1 MNDSI
6 FFLYIYTSGVFAIVF
21 AIGGWMLW
29 SWFRRRQAIRRA
41 MNLALLSVRLPQAGA
56 GDETD
61 GLERLREKISMMDQF
76 YAGLSVL
83 KGGGIVSG
91 APWMAFEMTVPA
103 KGTELSFY
111 VAVPRKLADAAEKL
125 VHAYY
130 PDAAVEQINDY
141 NIFNPEGG
149 AAISHAALAE
159 GQLLPIRSYKSLETD
174 PLKAIASVFTKLHE
188 DTEGAALQLVF
199 RPAPSDIRKRILA
212 EAARY
217 YKGKK
222 SKSGG
227 GILRDIV
234 VGPKVKKPD
243 EIPPRVTPIDEAR
256 AKALEDKASRPLF
269 QANLRLVAS
278 AATDERA
285 EIILQSLEQ
294 AFLQLADPNFNSF
307 RFKREKPRSV
317 PYAAFL
323 YSFRLFDARQ
333 AMTLSAAEL
342 TSIYHFPNTP
352 LEVPHVENLKSRESQ
367 APADLPKEGLPLGFN
382 LFRGV
387 ETQIRMVR
395 EDRRRHLYI
404 IGQTGTGKSNFLKT
418 MIAEDI
424 KNGEGVCVID
434 PHGDLPEY
442 ALGMVPD
449 SRIDDVIY
457 FDPGDTERPMGLNML
472 EYDARY
478 PEHKTLLVNE
488 LLAIF
493 EKLFNMSIAGGP
505 QFEQYFRNA
514 ALLVMDDPTSGN
526 TLFEIRRVFADKAF
540 RDQKLERCENMLV
553 KVFWT
558 QIAEKAGGEASLA
571 NMVPYVTSKFDA
583 FLSSDILRPI
593 IAQEHSSI
601 NFRQA
606 MDEKKILLINL
617 SKGRLGEISSYL
629 LGLIMV
635 SKLLLASFS
644 RTDITDEEKRQDFYV
659 YIDEFQNV
667 TTKSIATILSEARK
681 YRLSMTM
688 THQFIGQLEEE
699 IKKAVF
705 GNVGSIAAFR
715 IGSEDAEFMEAQFA
729 PEFTKRDLLSLD
741 NFRAYV
747 KLLVNGKTSRPF
759 SMRTYAADA
768 PDKARADKIK
778 EVSRLKYG
786 RPRAEV
792 EAEIAKRHQ

>member
-1 MNDSI
+1 
-6 FFLYIYTSGVFAIVF
+6 
-21 AIGGWMLW
+21 
-29 SWFRRRQAIRRA
+29 
-41 MNLALLSVRLPQAGA
+41 
-56 GDETD
+56 
-61 GLERLREKISMMDQF
+61 
-76 YAGLSVL
+76 
-83 KGGGIVSG
+83 
-91 APWMAFEMTVPA
+91 
-103 KGTELSFY
+103 
-111 VAVPRKLADAAEKL
+111 
-125 VHAYY
+125 
-130 PDAAVEQINDY
+130 
-141 NIFNPEGG
+141 
-149 AAISHAALAE
+149 
-159 GQLLPIRSYKSLETD
+159 
-174 PLKAIASVFTKLHE
+174 
-188 DTEGAALQLVF
+188 
-199 RPAPSDIRKRILA
+199 
-212 EAARY
+212 
-217 YKGKK
+217 
-222 SKSGG
+222 
-227 GILRDIV
+227 
-234 VGPKVKKPD
+234 
-243 EIPPRVTPIDEAR
+243 
-256 AKALEDKASRPLF
+256 
-269 QANLRLVAS
+269 
-278 AATDERA
+278 
-285 EIILQSLEQ
+285 
-294 AFLQLADPNFNSF
+294 
-307 RFKREKPRSV
+307 
-317 PYAAFL
+317 
-323 YSFRLFDARQ
+323 
-333 AMTLSAAEL
+333 
-342 TSIYHFPNTP
+342 
-352 LEVPHVENLKSRESQ
+352 
-367 APADLPKEGLPLGFN
+367 
-382 LFRGV
+382 
-387 ETQIRMVR
+387 
-395 EDRRRHLYI
+395 
-404 IGQTGTGKSNFLKT
+404 
-418 MIAEDI
+418 
-424 KNGEGVCVID
+424 
-434 PHGDLPEY
+434 
-442 ALGMVPD
+442 
-449 SRIDDVIY
+449 
-457 FDPGDTERPMGLNML
+457 
-472 EYDARY
+472 

-617 SKGRLGEISSYL
+617 SKGRLGEVSSAL
-629 LGLIMV
+629 LGLIVV

-644 RTDITDEEKRQDFYV
+644 RTDVPEEERKDFYL

-667 TTKSIATILSEARK
+667 TTRSIATILSEARK

-705 GNVGSIAAFR
+705 GNAGSMAAFR

-759 SMRTYAADA
+759 SMRTCAADA
-768 PDKARADKIK
+768 PDRARADKIK

>member
-1 MNDSI
+1 MNDPL
-6 FFLYIYTSGVFAIVF
+6 FFLYLYTFGVFAIVF
-21 AIGGWMLW
+21 LIGGWILW
-29 SWFRRRQAIRRA
+29 RWFRRRQEIRRA
-41 MNLALLSVRLPQAGA
+41 MNLALLSVRLPMAAA
-56 GDETD
+56 GDEANS
-61 GLERLREKISMMDQF
+61 LERIREKISVMDQF
-76 YAGLSVL
+76 YAGLSAL
-83 KGGGIVSG
+83 KGGGIFSG
-91 APWMAFEMTVPA
+91 SPWVAFEITVPA
-103 KGTELSFY
+103 RSTELSFY
-111 VAVPRKLADAAEKL
+111 VAVPRKSADAAEKL

-130 PDAAVEQINDY
+130 PDADVLRISDY
-141 NIFNPEGG
+141 NIFTPNGSV
-149 AAISHAALAE
+149 AISRAALLE

-174 PLKAIASVFTKLHE
+174 PLKAITSVFTKLHE

-217 YKGKK
+217 YKGEKA
-222 SKSGG
+222 KSGG
-227 GILRDIV
+227 GILKDIM
-234 VGPKVKKPD
+234 VGPKAKKPD
-243 EIPPRVTPIDEAR
+243 EVPPRVTPIDEAR
-256 AKALEDKASRPLF
+256 AKALEDKASKPLF

-278 AATDERA
+278 AATAERA
-285 EIILQSLEQ
+285 EMILQSLEQ
-294 AFLQLADPNFNSF
+294 SFLQLNDPNFNGF
-307 RFKREKPRSV
+307 RFNREKPRSV
-317 PYAAFL
+317 PHAAFE
-323 YSFRLFDARQ
+323 YSFRLFDPRY
-333 AMTLSAAEL
+333 AMTLSASEL

-352 LEVPHVENLKSRESQ
+352 LEVPHIENLKSRESQ

-382 LFRGV
+382 LFRGI
-387 ETQIRMVR
+387 ETQVRMMR

-472 EYDARY
+472 EYDTRY

-493 EKLFNMSIAGGP
+493 DKLFNMSLAGGP

-514 ALLVMDDPTSGN
+514 ALLVMDDPSSGN

-593 IAQEHSSI
+593 IAQERSSI

-644 RTDITDEEKRQDFYV
+644 RTDAPEEERKDFYL

-705 GNVGSIAAFR
+705 GNVGSMAAFR

-729 PEFTKRDLLSLD
+729 PDFTKQDLLSLD

-747 KLLVNGKTSRPF
+747 KLLANGKTSRPF
-759 SMRTYAADA
+759 SMRTYPADKS
-768 PDKARADKIK
+768 DKARAEKIK
-778 EVSRLKYG
+778 ELSRMKYG